1 MCDRFFHKIY
11 LVSISRK
18 YTWIQH
24 LKDKKANAVLH
35 GFAEIVNES
44 NRNQNKL

>member
-1 MCDRFFHKIY
+1 MKY
-11 LVSISRK
+11 LLCVIDFSTK